1 MGRNARSSAGGEAM
15 SHKPVTTLDELLAL
29 DSKKSWEAYLNTEK
43 GDPEPGDNHSRAY
56 HHGWR
61 VKMMDLGEIP
71 IPPEHRELT
80 RQHVKHVR
88 EAKP

>member
-1 MGRNARSSAGGEAM
+1 M

-29 DSKKSWEAYLNTEK
+29 DDQELLDGYLNTRK
-43 GDPEPGDNHSRAY
+43 GDPEPGDNHSQAY

-61 VKMMDLGEIP
+61 IKMMDLGEIL

-80 RQHVKHVR
+80 RQYVKHVR